1 MMNCKNE
8 KCGKELAEKLPL
20 HFSNR
25 IARELGFCS
34 FMCMAELEERK
45 KALEMLQNKGNTR
58 NTGKI

>member
-1 MMNCKNE
+1 MNCKNC
-8 KCGKELAEKLPL
+8 KKELAEKLPL

-34 FMCMAELEERK
+34 FVCIVEFEGRE